1 MTPPARITQ
10 ARGIAFTIELAQGR
24 KPISV
29 YSLIRNLHGAVSI
42 MFPDVEWDWMHPLI
56 RQWHR
61 RITPRSSA
69 PTIDRARFFELGL
82 DLMAANRSLVF
93 ASRRSRQR
101 FRDGL
106 IIAFLAARP
115 LSTA

>member
-29 YSLIRNLHGAVSI
+29 YSLIQNLYGAVSI

-69 PTIDRARFFELGL
+69 PTIDCARPFELDL

-93 ASRRSRQR
+93 PSRRSRQR

-106 IIAFLAARP
+106 IIAFLAA